1 MWITKAVNSNDLH
14 TEIILSTN
22 NERTNREKADKKK
35 TDRQRKGHALLLRF
49 NTN

>member
-22 NERTNREKADKKK
+22 NERTNREKADQKKNGSPK
-35 TDRQRKGHALLLRF
+35 ERSRIVIAF
-49 NTN
+49 